1 MKKQGRADRDV
12 RESTQPVPIS
22 KSVSPGGA
30 NQPGQIEYKG
40 SRPMY
45 DGGRGYASPQPHDTK
60 TLNSGSQG
68 KYK

>member
-12 RESTQPVPIS
+12 SESHPPQTVS

-30 NQPGQIEYKG
+30 GQPGQIEFKG

-45 DGGRGYASPQPHDTK
+45 DGNRGFQSPPAK
-60 TLNSGSQG
+60 AREFNKGSQG
-68 KYK
+68 KH